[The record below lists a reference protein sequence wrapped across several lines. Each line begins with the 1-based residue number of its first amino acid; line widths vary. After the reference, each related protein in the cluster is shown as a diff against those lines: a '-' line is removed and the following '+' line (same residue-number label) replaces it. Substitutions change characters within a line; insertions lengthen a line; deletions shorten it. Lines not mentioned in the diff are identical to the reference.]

1 MEFNPCFQ
9 KSFWLKPYKD
19 QTKTVSVAKVSAT
32 NMVPR
37 EKLKGFM
44 SWKKKEL
51 LSEKH
56 WWENFMDFQLRQQQS
71 KALKRKQGNKTNLIK
86 KLRKSPKTSS
96 PDILCQ
102 VRPLPVSWSFKFC
115 MIGPE
120 ERMWRPSP
128 QFLVS
133 CPWMGVWNFQIILA

>member
-1 MEFNPCFQ
+1 MIHILFAWFHVLRECSVVENGLMKNGFFIAEMELNPCFQ

-51 LSEKH
+51 LFE
-56 WWENFMDFQLRQQQS
+56 M
-71 KALKRKQGNKTNLIK
+71 
-86 KLRKSPKTSS
+86 
-96 PDILCQ
+96 
-102 VRPLPVSWSFKFC
+102 
-115 MIGPE
+115 
-120 ERMWRPSP
+120 
-128 QFLVS
+128 
-133 CPWMGVWNFQIILA
+133 